1 MCVSLPPIHRDY
13 INRYKSIS
21 ALYLLTDD
29 LHVRRLDECEEG
41 GVSHHLAA
49 VAPGVVE
56 VDVPQEQC
64 LPVRQ
69 QALQPVTILF
79 MLITA
84 FDLIFICSFI

>member
-1 MCVSLPPIHRDY
+1 MYVSLPPIHCDY

-41 GVSHHLAA
+41 CIGHHLAA

-56 VDVPQEQC
+56 VDIPQEQC

-69 QALQPVTILF
+69 QALQPVKTLF
-79 MLITA
+79 MLNC
-84 FDLIFICSFI
+84 F

>member
-13 INRYKSIS
+13 INRYESIS
-21 ALYLLTDD
+21 PLYLLTDD
-29 LHVRRLDECEEG
+29 LHVRRLDEREEG
-41 GVSHHLAA
+41 CIGHDLAA

-69 QALQPVTILF
+69 QALQTVNLYS
-79 MLITA
+79 
-84 FDLIFICSFI
+84 C

>member
-1 MCVSLPPIHRDY
+1 MCVSLPPIHRHY

-29 LHVRRLDECEEG
+29 LHVRRLDEREEG
-41 GVSHHLAA
+41 CIGHHLAA

-69 QALQPVTILF
+69 QALQPVKTLF
-79 MLITA
+79 MLIIT
-84 FDLIFICSFI
+84 FNCSFI